1 MQGLIDVPQ
10 LLTHLLAFVLM
21 VWVLAKFA
29 WKPLL
34 ASLEA
39 RRSAI
44 AGEFAEAERR
54 QSAADEL
61 KGRYEVELRT
71 IEAHSRQ
78 RLQEVLAEGQ
88 HVASEIRAQATA
100 EAQLRLER
108 ALDDI
113 EREREKAKELLKE
126 QTVSLAIHAA
136 EKILRTKLDDAAHRK
151 LAGEFI
157 DEVGAQK

>member
-21 VWVLAKFA
+21 VVVLAKFA

-39 RRSAI
+39 RRTAI

-54 QSAADEL
+54 QASADEL
-61 KGRYEVELRT
+61 KGRYELELRG
-71 IEAHSRQ
+71 IEAQARQ
-78 RLQEVLAEGQ
+78 RLQEAVAEGNK
-88 HVASEIRAQATA
+88 VAAEIRAQANT
-100 EAQLRLER
+100 EAQSRLDR
-108 ALDDI
+108 AQDDI
-113 EREREKAKELLKE
+113 AREREKAKELLKE

-136 EKILRTKLDDAAHRK
+136 EKILRQKLDEPAQRK

-157 DEVGAQK
+157 DEVGGLK